1 MAETHPLETPWT
13 FRAHG
18 RADATRY
25 NECHTHLLTVATLEE
40 WGPAFR
46 HVPGAD
52 VFAAKGV
59 TMAGKPVTGV
69 SCFREGVRPEWE
81 DPANAG
87 GTTLAM
93 RTALAPAQAGDAWAT
108 LCTGA
113 AGETLGEDVL
123 GVVVAQKRGARHGN
137 LLKFEVWLRA
147 GADAARVARLL
158 GHAGLK
164 MAVAPREAAYPRA

>member
-1 MAETHPLETPWT
+1 MDAHPLECAWDMYFHPMSDPTT
-13 FRAHG
+13 YRSAYLHVG
-18 RADATRY
+18 RVHS
-25 NECHTHLLTVATLEE
+25 CEE
-40 WGPAFR
+40 WGALW
-46 HVPGAD
+46 HALPGAD
-52 VFAAKGV
+52 VLVANQILVQQTRIVSVSFFRAGAK
-59 TMAGKPVTGV
+59 
-69 SCFREGVRPEWE
+69 PEWE